1 VLRAK
6 VSAALIALLVSGGLA
21 ACGSSDNS
29 SSDASSGG
37 SSTTSA
43 AKSDGTPLKIGLIP
57 PTSGALAVF
66 GADEVKGWQ
75 VAVDQAN
82 AQGGVD
88 GHKVELV
95 KSSSDGQ
102 PATTIRAAR
111 KLATAQG
118 AKYIGGIMTSPEQ
131 AALSKQLVALGAL
144 NFNSTGKDDGLIGA
158 DCSPNAFRSVTG
170 SAMDVNAIAASLE
183 KLPAQT
189 WAIQAVDYSTGHSAA
204 AAFTAAA
211 KKAGKTVV
219 LTQYAPLN
227 TSDFGSYISKLKS
240 AKADGLFAVEYGAD
254 GVAFVNQGAQFK
266 LFDQY
271 KTVLGFNMVSEPLFK
286 TLGKK
291 ITGFYNNVGYDV
303 DADNPFNQAFVAD
316 YKKANGVDPYYVPA
330 DTYMAAQILFAAVK
344 KAGSVDPDKVKA
356 AMAGLSLP
364 DLSGQNVT
372 VGPDGQAMRPSY
384 VGQVVAKAGGPGGLG
399 FKIVTT
405 TPASVTHPSV
415 DPACKS

>member
-1 VLRAK
+1 MRAK
-6 VSAALIALLVSGGLA
+6 VSAALLALLVSGGLA
-21 ACGSSDNS
+21 ACGSDNDSASGSASGSGS
-29 SSDASSGG
+29 SS
-37 SSTTSA
+37 
-43 AKSDGTPLKIGLIP
+43 AKSDAKPLKIGLIP

-66 GADEVKGWQ
+66 GTDEMKGWQ
-75 VAVDQAN
+75 VAADQAN

-88 GHKVELV
+88 GHKVELI
-95 KSSSDGQ
+95 KASTDGQ
-102 PATTIRAAR
+102 PASTIRAAR
-111 KLATAQG
+111 KLATQQG
-118 AKYIGGIMTSPEQ
+118 AKFIGAIMTSPEA
-131 AALSKQLVALGAL
+131 AALAKQLPALGAL

-158 DCSPNAFRSVTG
+158 DCSPDAFRSVTG
-170 SAMDVNAIAASLE
+170 SAMDVNAIAASMS
-183 KLPAQT
+183 KLPAKT

-204 AAFTAAA
+204 AAFKAAA
-211 KKAGKTVV
+211 EKAGKKIV

-291 ITGFYNNVGYDV
+291 VTGFYNNVGYDV
-303 DADNPFNQAFVAD
+303 DADNALNQTFVAD
-316 YKKANGVDPYYVPA
+316 YKKANGTDPYYVPA

-344 KAGSVDPDKVKA
+344 KAGSVDPQKVKA
-356 AMAGLSLP
+356 AMKDLSVP
-364 DLSGQNVT
+364 DLSGQNIT
-372 VGPDGQAMRPSY
+372 IGPDGQAMRPSH

-399 FKIVTT
+399 FKIVST

-415 DPACKS
+415 SPDCKM

>member
-1 VLRAK
+1 MSVRAK
-6 VSAALIALLVSGGLA
+6 VFAALAALLVSGGLA
-21 ACGSSDNS
+21 ACGSSSND
-29 SSDASSGG
+29 SSGG
-37 SSTTSA
+37 SSTSSSSSS
-43 AKSDGTPLKIGLIP
+43 AKSDGKPLKIGLIP
-57 PTSGALAVF
+57 PSSGALAVF
-66 GADEVKGWQ
+66 GTDELKGWQ
-75 VAVDQAN
+75 VAADEAN
-82 AQGGVD
+82 AAGGVD
-88 GHKVELV
+88 GHKVVLV
-95 KSSSDGQ
+95 KSATDGQ

-111 KLATAQG
+111 KLATQDSAKFIG
-118 AKYIGGIMTSPEQ
+118 AIMTSPEH
-131 AALSKQLVALGAL
+131 AALSKQLPAIGAL

-158 DCSPNAFRSVTG
+158 DCSPDAFRSVTG
-170 SAMDVNAIAASLE
+170 GAMDVNAIADSLS
-183 KLPAQT
+183 KLPAKT

-303 DADNPFNQAFVAD
+303 DADNPLNKQFVAE

-356 AMAGLSLP
+356 ALKGLSVP
-364 DLSGQNVT
+364 DLSGQNIS
-372 VGPDGQAMRPSY
+372 VGADGQALRPSY
-384 VGQVVAKAGGPGGLG
+384 VGQVVAKAGGPDGLG
-399 FKIVTT
+399 FKIVST
-405 TPASVTHPSV
+405 TPASKTHPS
-415 DPACKS
+415 DSPDCKM